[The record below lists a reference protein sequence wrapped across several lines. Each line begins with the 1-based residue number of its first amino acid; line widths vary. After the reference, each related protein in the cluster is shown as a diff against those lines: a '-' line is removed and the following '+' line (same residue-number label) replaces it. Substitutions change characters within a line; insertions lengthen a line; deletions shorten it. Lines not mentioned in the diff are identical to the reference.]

1 MSYLK
6 NCPRCT
12 ERSYEV
18 LKTHAY
24 CMNCNFSFDV
34 MYRGRVS
41 VDDLSIPVWVA
52 KIAREPRS
60 LSSNNLISIEAS
72 KGKYTDSDGDAA

>member
-18 LKTHAY
+18 LRTHSY
-24 CMNCNFSFDV
+24 CINCNYSSDV
-34 MYRGRVS
+34 MNRES
-41 VDDLSIPVWVA
+41 MSTNNLPIPEWAAKVA
-52 KIAREPRS
+52 SERRS
-60 LSSNNLISIEAS
+60 PKSNNLISIEIS
-72 KGKYTDSDGDAA
+72 KSKKTDFDGDAA